1 MYHAN
6 LTQTTKNYVCDNF
19 KCGKIRIIAA
29 TIAFGMV
36 CVFLFQLMIT
46 CVIYIS
52 IKGMDIPD
60 VEVVV
65 VNGIPD
71 SMLQLYQVCF
81 FVCV

>member
-1 MYHAN
+1 M
-6 LTQTTKNYVCDNF
+6 CDNF

-36 CVFLFQLMIT
+36 CAFLFQLMLT
-46 CVIYIS
+46 CIIFS

-65 VNGIPD
+65 VNGIP
-71 SMLQLYQVCF
+71 SALPGVF
-81 FVCV
+81 FVCSNNFV